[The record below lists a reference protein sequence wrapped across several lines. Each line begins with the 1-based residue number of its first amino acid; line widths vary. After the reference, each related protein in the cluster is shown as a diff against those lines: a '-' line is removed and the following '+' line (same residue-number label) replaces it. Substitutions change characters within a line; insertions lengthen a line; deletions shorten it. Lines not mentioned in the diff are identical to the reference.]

1 MARRYED
8 EPSDRDEGDWA
19 EQRRRNQRQ
28 LRSGRDWAEPD
39 PYEASGRYSDPNERG
54 LTSDPYRRWAERD
67 YYARQ
72 QRGYYSQQV
81 AGRPSYGEGGWERN
95 RPDESRWVELRQSYP
110 QPATSPYTSASRP
123 DSTPRGGHS
132 GKGPR
137 GYVRS
142 DERIRED
149 VSDRLSWDD
158 HVDASDITVT
168 VSEGEVTLEGSVPDR
183 MSKRRSEDIAEDVMG
198 VKDVHNRL
206 KASKGLMQEV
216 GDKLMGR
223 EPDNFGHAGSGTRN
237 HPAGGTFSSAQN
249 NR

>member
-1 MARRYED
+1 MARRYEN
-8 EPSDRDEGDWA
+8 EPNERDEDWA
-19 EQRRRNQRQ
+19 EQRRQNERQ
-28 LRSGRDWAEPD
+28 PRSSPGWSEADR
-39 PYEASGRYSDPNERG
+39 YEAGGRYSDPNEREFAR
-54 LTSDPYRRWAERD
+54 DPYSRWADRD

-81 AGRPSYGEGGWERN
+81 AGRPSYGEGGWARN
-95 RPDESRWVELRQSYP
+95 RPDESRWVELRQSYGQ
-110 QPATSPYTSASRP
+110 QPPSSPYTPVSRP
-123 DSTPRGGHS
+123 GGHS

-158 HVDASDITVT
+158 QVDASDITVT
-168 VSEGEVTLEGSVPDR
+168 VSEGEVTLEGTVPDR
-183 MSKRRSEDIAEDVMG
+183 MSKRRAEDVSEDVMG

-206 KASKGLMQEV
+206 KASKGLMKEV
-216 GDKLMGR
+216 GDKIMGR
-223 EPDNFGHAGSGTRN
+223 EPENHGHAGSGTRN
-237 HPAGGTFSSAQN
+237 QPAGGMTSNAQN